1 MPFREPRKHESPL
14 ALQPSKVHR
23 PYKASSSSCKIQ
35 PRRLKPRTRS
45 PRTSNLI
52 PCRRSSSSAFQTRQW
67 CQARCMMHRLTYY
80 LHLSICRRM
89 YLHREI
95 ERERERDDKT
105 TTPILQMVHRRHVRP
120 REHLTGTLFC
130 EAQCALGGGS
140 AGPTTA
146 EYGALNNYLYYF
158 FGGFLIMIAS

>member
-1 MPFREPRKHESPL
+1 MVSGQVYDAQTNLLP
-14 ALQPSKVHR
+14 PSVD
-23 PYKASSSSCKIQ
+23 
-35 PRRLKPRTRS
+35 L
-45 PRTSNLI
+45 
-52 PCRRSSSSAFQTRQW
+52 SAHVFAQRD
-67 CQARCMMHRLTYY
+67 R
-80 LHLSICRRM
+80 
-89 YLHREI
+89 
-95 ERERERDDKT
+95 EREREDKT
-105 TTPILQMVHRRHVRP
+105 TTPILQMVHLRHVRP